1 MKEEAFTWRSPGAG
15 LCIIVAIGLLT
26 LSAGGGLLVL
36 PYAKQNVGIA
46 GIWDAICSAAGVPS
60 VRPSQAVPAVRVPSQ
75 VVVFA
80 GMLANPPVDSI
91 GRGATLALQC
101 AICHGP
107 GGTSESQFP
116 NLAGQHASVI
126 YKELQDFK
134 SGARANTVMAPFA
147 LRMSERNIRD
157 VAAYYASL
165 PRQPG
170 LHPGVMKVNPNIVAY
185 GDPMRGIAPCGS
197 CHGGMDF
204 KVASP
209 RLEGQA
215 VAYIQ
220 AQLNGF
226 ANGSRRNDIGGQ
238 MRNVARRMTDQ
249 EIRQVA
255 EFYSAQRFVVS
266 LKTE

>member
-36 PYAKQNVGIA
+36 PYAKRNVGTA

-60 VRPSQAVPAVRVPSQ
+60 ARPSQAGPAVSVPSQ

-80 GMLANPPVDSI
+80 GMLANPPAESI

-147 LRMSERNIRD
+147 LRMSEQDIRD
-157 VAAYYASL
+157 AAAYYASL

-170 LHPGVMKVNPNIVAY
+170 WHPGVIKVSPNIVAY
-185 GDPMRGIAPCGS
+185 GDPMRGIAPCRS

-209 RLEGQA
+209 WLEGQA
-215 VAYIQ
+215 AAYIE

-226 ANGSRRNDIGGQ
+226 SHSNRRNDIGGL

-255 EFYSAQRFVVS
+255 EFYSSQRLLAS
-266 LKTE
+266 HDTE